1 MTAVDLNSYVA
12 NAEGMREAEA
22 KLASAR
28 GGGWLIA
35 LAEVLGKIADKMANE
50 IVEMARDIDEAG
62 PDAPNINELN
72 AKLTAASQILKMF
85 METVS
90 TVIKTIGE
98 GNASVARKQ

>member
-1 MTAVDLNSYVA
+1 MAVDLTSFVA
-12 NAEGMREAEA
+12 NATTMREAEA
-22 KLASAR
+22 QLSSAR

-35 LAEVLGKIADKMANE
+35 LAQVLGKIADKMGEE
-50 IVEMARDIDEAG
+50 IVSKAKEIDTAG
-62 PDAPNINELN
+62 PEADNINELN
-72 AKLTAASQILKMF
+72 AELTAMSQVFKMF